1 MGCFHGSQIHFKRR
15 KGDKEIMASL
25 VLTLSAIISIL
36 AGLLVLVWPKFL
48 RLAIGL
54 YLIAIG
60 ILQLLN
66 NNLGLSPL

>member
-1 MGCFHGSQIHFKRR
+1 
-15 KGDKEIMASL
+15 MASL

-54 YLIAIG
+54 YLVIVG
-60 ILQLLN
+60 ILQLLSLN
-66 NNLGLSPL
+66 FNLSPPF